1 MRKTLVSVL
10 LLTVILLACVTA
22 LANSWG
28 LTGALYGAVESSRA
42 WDDYS
47 TLSNQQGPF
56 AVMANRYHN
65 ALFYVDGSD
74 RLHVYTTAVY
84 QPGSKKKDPKLAY
97 DGQTLSIRYGS
108 SEYYEFRAWNGEFQ
122 LAKAEIDGFR
132 VTGVAGENGFAYQ
145 YRAEESG
152 KSEQLVLPEKI
163 LLSGFNID
171 LFPRSLEEVRHRNYM
186 QARFDSGLNC
196 LGTPVTGGSYDADRP
211 GRLLQPKKKGTTA
224 VYSAP
229 YGKSSWRA
237 GKGKAAVG
245 LSGDMWLLSEF
256 RNENGESYACIRY
269 NVSGR
274 TQRIGY
280 ALCRDLGLPEIT
292 EQSNEPGR
300 SFVHIDV
307 TAAADTYL
315 TDDPDVS
322 QFRQFSVPKG
332 TQFTCLGLY
341 NNDYAYVTA
350 EVKNGKFGHGSET
363 VWGFVPVRDLEPTSR
378 EKLTPVMEQLAGDW
392 VLEAGGSLAPDI
404 LHFSADGSFT
414 AGSGEMEKGED
425 IVIEGAQSGT
435 WYVTGYDPA
444 MNLYWRE
451 TPYEMTLLFD
461 NGRAIV
467 RGLLTEDGGFGLLF
481 WEGGAGYVRL
491 EDFPASGDGNG

>member
-1 MRKTLVSVL
+1 
-10 LLTVILLACVTA
+10 
-22 LANSWG
+22 
-28 LTGALYGAVESSRA
+28 
-42 WDDYS
+42 
-47 TLSNQQGPF
+47 
-56 AVMANRYHN
+56 
-65 ALFYVDGSD
+65 
-74 RLHVYTTAVY
+74 
-84 QPGSKKKDPKLAY
+84 
-97 DGQTLSIRYGS
+97 
-108 SEYYEFRAWNGEFQ
+108 
-122 LAKAEIDGFR
+122 
-132 VTGVAGENGFAYQ
+132 
-145 YRAEESG
+145 
-152 KSEQLVLPEKI
+152 
-163 LLSGFNID
+163 
-171 LFPRSLEEVRHRNYM
+171 M

-229 YGKSSWRA
+229 YGKSAWRA